1 MIGLMAVATLCDVFA
16 SIESRSRP
24 DLFYIKAK
32 GVWNPVPAAQ
42 FAARVRGLA
51 SYLVSVGAAAG
62 DRIAIF
68 SENRIEW
75 QISAFAIQLAGCVDV
90 PIYATSS
97 KHQIHHVL
105 ADSGAKAAFVSG
117 TDMLAKLLAAAPRG
131 FEGAIVFDAPAQGG
145 VPDAH
150 AASTGPA
157 APSASGASAVSSA
170 APLVV
175 PLSVALAKGED
186 LHRKDPEALAA
197 RTRAVRPGDLSSLV
211 YTSGTT
217 GDPKGVMLTHGNFSS
232 NIVACLSIVGFDERD
247 IALSFLPLSHVFERM
262 AEYLYLAAG
271 GGIAYTE
278 SMDTI
283 AANLLEVRPTVI
295 CAVPRVLEKL
305 HAKILENVE
314 RQSALRRRLF
324 AWAVATGKARLGHVL
339 AGRPVPPL
347 LAARVALAER
357 FVFSRI
363 KERLGGRVRLLVS
376 GGAPLARELAEFFLG
391 AGVVVLEGYGLT
403 ESSPVI
409 ALNAPGRLRPG
420 TVGQVIPGVE
430 VRIAADGEIL
440 ARGPNIMKG
449 YFGDEEATRAMIRDG
464 WLATG
469 DIGSLD
475 ADGFLAITDRK
486 KDLIVTSGGKNV
498 APQPIESALK
508 ESRYI
513 ANAVLLGD
521 RRKYIG
527 ALIVPDLAAIENQ
540 LSAGGGEKVPRAATS
555 SDLLKR
561 PEVLALIQ
569 EEVDRV
575 NGRLASY
582 EQIRRFVLLDR
593 DLSAEAGELTPTLK
607 VRRRTLLETRREA
620 IAAIYQE

>member
-1 MIGLMAVATLCDVFA
+1 MAHATLCDIFA
-16 SIESRSRP
+16 SIEKRSRP
-24 DLFYIKAK
+24 DLFYLKRGGAWK
-32 GVWNPVPAAQ
+32 PVSAAQ
-42 FAARVRGLA
+42 FAAQVRGLA
-51 SYLVSVGAAAG
+51 SYLVTVGAAAG
-62 DRIAIF
+62 DRVAIF

-75 QISAFAIQLAGCVDV
+75 QIAAFAIQISGCVDV

-97 KHQIHHVL
+97 KQQIRHIL
-105 ADSGAKAAFVSG
+105 ADSGAKAAFVS
-117 TDMLAKLLAAAPRG
+117 TPEMLAKLLAAAPPG
-131 FEGAIVFDAPAQGG
+131 FEGAIVFDAPAGAQ
-145 VPDAH
+145 VQPAA
-150 AASTGPA
+150 AASAPPAQA
-157 APSASGASAVSSA
+157 AP
-170 APLVV
+170 APLII
-175 PLSVALAKGED
+175 PLAVALAEGEAT
-186 LHRKDPEALAA
+186 HRKDPGLLDA
-197 RTRAVRPGDLSSLV
+197 RMRAVRPADLSSLI

-217 GDPKGVMLTHGNFSS
+217 GDPKGVMLTHGNFAS
-232 NIVACLSIVGFDERD
+232 NIEACLAIVRFDDQD

-271 GGIAYTE
+271 GGIAYAE

-283 AANLLEVRPTVI
+283 AANLLEVRPTVL

-314 RQSALRRRLF
+314 RQSAARRRLF
-324 AWAVATGKARLGHVL
+324 AWAVATGKARLARVL
-339 AGRPVPPL
+339 EGRTVPPV
-347 LAARVALAER
+347 LAARAALADR
-357 FVFSRI
+357 LVFSKI
-363 KERLGGRVRLLVS
+363 KARLGGRVRLLVS

-391 AGVVVLEGYGLT
+391 TGIVVLEGYGLT

-409 ALNAPGRLRPG
+409 ALNAPGHMRPG

-430 VRIAADGEIL
+430 VRIAEDGEIL
-440 ARGPNIMKG
+440 ARGPNVMKG
-449 YFGDEEATRAMIRDG
+449 YFGNEEATREVIRDG

-475 ADGFLAITDRK
+475 GDGYLVITDRK

-521 RRKYIG
+521 RRNYIG
-527 ALIVPDLAAIENQ
+527 ALIVPDFGAIENH
-540 LSAGGGEKVPRAATS
+540 LSAGGGEKVSWAAAPP
-555 SDLLKR
+555 DLLKR

-569 EEVDRV
+569 GEVDRV
-575 NGRLASY
+575 NGRLAAY

-607 VRRRTLLETRREA
+607 VRRRVILETRRGAIEA
-620 IAAIYQE
+620 LFRG